1 MALGRD
7 FSYNP
12 ERLDS
17 EHKRHDPRFVHRVRQ
32 RGRAQSGRSLVPAR
46 HGDAQRPS
54 EKRDPFGLMCVNDAM
69 AQDAFG
75 PLTLRCGGRRLM
87 IPTASRTR
95 GLVSCS
101 SSIRTSQK
109 AGSSE
114 TRSNRSVGGY
124 CPRLPGSGSS
134 PCRGRSGSRAS
145 IRRCRTASRTTSWTC
160 KLTVLELSPN
170 HSRLATRSSSPPSR
184 WQGSFSLEAYE
195 LRCRAT
201 AAIFTLHDRTLL
213 RPIHSV
219 TRSSAR
225 RFYRSWSSSS
235 AIRLRPHR
243 SGRAAFPHPA
253 LPGSHPH
260 QALRGVQ
267 G

>member
-1 MALGRD
+1 MIMALGRD

-17 EHKRHDPRFVHRVRQ
+17 EHERHDPRFVHRVRQ
-32 RGRAQSGRSLVPAR
+32 RGRALSGRRLVPAR
-46 HGDAQRPS
+46 HGEAQRPS

-101 SSIRTSQK
+101 SSIRTSQT

-184 WQGSFSLEAYE
+184 WQGSFSLEGYE

-213 RPIHSV
+213 RPIHPV

-225 RFYRSWSSSS
+225 RFYR
-235 AIRLRPHR
+235 AGVLRPR
-243 SGRAAFPHPA
+243 VPETSRKRTISA
-253 LPGSHPH
+253 
-260 QALRGVQ
+260 R
-267 G
+267 